1 MPFVRKKI
9 ILFINVNLPMIK
21 LLLATTMFF
30 STATTG
36 ITWLNNLQKAE
47 QTAKNEHKLILLN
60 FSGSDWCIPCM
71 KLRAD
76 VFNSEAFTEY
86 ANNNLVLV
94 NADFPRKKKDQLSK
108 EQQQKN
114 DELAAKYNPEGR
126 FPFTILLDSNGNK
139 LKVWD
144 GFYSQGPAN
153 FVNEIT
159 AVKE

>member
-1 MPFVRKKI
+1 MVK
-9 ILFINVNLPMIK
+9 LFLF
-21 LLLATTMFF
+21 AAFFFTTAITP
-30 STATTG
+30 S
-36 ITWLNNLQKAE
+36 TWLNNLNKAE
-47 QTAKNEHKLILLN
+47 QIAKTEHKLILLN

-76 VFNSEAFTEY
+76 IFYSDVFTQY

-94 NADFPRKKKDQLSK
+94 NADFPRKNKHQLSK
-108 EQQQKN
+108 EQQQEN
-114 DELAAKYNPEGR
+114 DELAAKYNPDGK

-144 GFYSQGPAN
+144 GYYSQGPTN